1 MSDAAED
8 WIPTRL
14 GDLAE
19 VIHGW
24 PFKTEGFCEDAP
36 DRPVVVSIGNFDY
49 SGGFRFAESVV
60 RCYQAEYPSDYELSA
75 GDVLLVMTCQTEG
88 GEILGV
94 PGRVPADGRTYLHN
108 QRLGK
113 LQIFRP
119 DLLDLDFAYHLARTA
134 EFNRQL
140 FITSSGSKILHTS
153 PTRIQSVV
161 FPRPSVAEQKAIAE
175 VLGALD
181 AKIAANTKLASTSA
195 DLAGLIYDT
204 AVSSRETQP
213 MSHVLTP
220 ILGGTPPRANPAYWE
235 EEYLWASAR
244 DVTSAPFG
252 MIVDTAEKIS
262 NAAATTTKA
271 KPLPLGSVI
280 LTARGTVGAVA
291 RLAVPSSFNQSCYG
305 FVPDALPPGILYFS
319 ILRATQRAKAIAHG
333 SVFDTITM
341 KTFDHLDIPVLCE
354 TSVETL
360 ESRIGPL
367 LDVISEAVK
376 ENATLANTRDALL
389 PQLMS
394 GRLRVKDV
402 ADVVGSLV

>member
-1 MSDAAED
+1 MRTIRTIEEVCTQIVDCEHKTAPLDPEGEYFAVGTPAMRGNAINYEESRRISKDTFIR
-8 WIPTRL
+8 WTRRMAPQQ
-14 GDLAE
+14 GDLLFARE
-19 VIHGW
+19 
-24 PFKTEGFCEDAP
+24 AP
-36 DRPVVVSIGNFDY
+36 VGPIVMIPDTGNIAP
-49 SGGFRFAESVV
+49 GQRTM
-60 RCYQAEYPSDYELSA
+60 
-75 GDVLLVMTCQTEG
+75 LL
-88 GEILGV
+88 
-94 PGRVPADGRTYLHN
+94 
-108 QRLGK
+108 
-113 LQIFRP
+113 RP
-119 DLLDLDFAYHLARTA
+119 DPEQIDSRFLYYLLTSP
-134 EFNRQL
+134 RQQEL
-140 FITSSGSKILHTS
+140 LLSQASGSTVAHLNVADVRAFEL
-153 PTRIQSVV
+153 P
-161 FPRPSVAEQKAIAE
+161 PLPSVDEQRAIAE

-181 AKIAANTKLASTSA
+181 DKIAANTKLASTSA